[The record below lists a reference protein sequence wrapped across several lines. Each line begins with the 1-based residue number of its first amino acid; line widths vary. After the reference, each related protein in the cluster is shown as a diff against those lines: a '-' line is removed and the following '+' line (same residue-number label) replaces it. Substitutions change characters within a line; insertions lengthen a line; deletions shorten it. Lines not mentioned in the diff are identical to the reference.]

1 MLIYYAH
8 HSGQLTE
15 FETEDESETLDRR
28 EGNEFVKSITGNH
41 YPRGRC
47 YRVKNDA
54 LRHLLRDQES
64 SRIGI
69 RREIKDQHDE
79 LRRINRLIELI
90 NDELSPAG
98 RP

>member
-8 HSGQLTE
+8 HGGQLTE
-15 FETEDESETLDRR
+15 FEAEDETETLDRR

-54 LRHLLRDQES
+54 LRHMLREKES
-64 SRIGI
+64 SRLGI
-69 RREIKDQHDE
+69 RREIKEQHDE
-79 LRRINRLIELI
+79 LRRINQLIEHL
-90 NDELSPAG
+90 NTELSPAG
-98 RP
+98 KP

>member
-8 HSGQLTE
+8 HVGQLTE
-15 FETEDESETLDRR
+15 FETEDETETLDRR

-54 LRHLLRDQES
+54 LRHMLRDQEAS
-64 SRIGI
+64 QTGI
-69 RREIKDQHDE
+69 RREIKDSHHE
-79 LRRINRLIELI
+79 LRRINAVIADIEAQI
-90 NDELSPAG
+90 AKEST
-98 RP
+98 